1 MHLHQDPILAME
13 EEYEE
18 INPSR
23 AGERKERDA
32 LMVRMSLREEE
43 SFILVDFHG
52 HGRPW
57 EQGAA
62 AARGREEEESVWEWR
77 VRKMS
82 QRGGGVAGQVP

>member
-1 MHLHQDPILAME
+1 
-13 EEYEE
+13 
-18 INPSR
+18 
-23 AGERKERDA
+23 
-32 LMVRMSLREEE
+32 MVRGSLREEG

-77 VRKMS
+77 NKWGVKRNEAKEEE
-82 QRGGGVAGQVP
+82 VAGQRFL